1 MEQIKIL
8 SIKRGEGYFE
18 VSSQIRVPIPAILN
32 ALPNKV
38 EIADS
43 YKTEYGIDKVDGD
56 DIIFLKTRSF
66 TDDKTMAEVIGAFQF
81 IRNEFITGFETF
93 TPKPEDY
100 YIGKAFDGTDWTY
113 TPPPITPTP

>member
-8 SIKRGEGYFE
+8 SITRGNGSFE
-18 VSSQIRVPIPAILN
+18 VSTQIRIPIPAALN

-43 YKTEYGIDKVDGD
+43 YRVRYNIDKVIGD
-56 DIIFLKTRSF
+56 DIIFLETKSF
-66 TDDKTMAEVIGAFQF
+66 TDDKTMADVIGTFQVV
-81 IRNEFITGFETF
+81 RNGLIVGFDAF
-93 TPKPEDY
+93 TPRPEDY

-113 TPPPITPTP
+113 TPPINP

>member
-8 SIKRGEGYFE
+8 SITRGNGSFE
-18 VSSQIRVPIPAILN
+18 VSTQIRTPIPTTLN

-38 EIADS
+38 EIAES
-43 YKTEYGIDKVDGD
+43 YKVEYEIDKVDGD

-66 TDDKTMAEVIGAFQF
+66 TDDKTMAEVIATFQT
-81 IRNEFITGFETF
+81 IRNGLIIGFDAF
-93 TPKPEDY
+93 TPRPEDY

>member
-32 ALPNKV
+32 VLPNKV
-38 EIADS
+38 EIANS

-56 DIIFLKTRSF
+56 DIIFLDTRSF
-66 TDDKTMAEVIGAFQF
+66 NNTVTITEVISTLQYVRGNFV
-81 IRNEFITGFETF
+81 TGFDLF

-100 YIGKAFDGTDWTY
+100 YIGKSFDGTDWTY
-113 TPPPITPTP
+113 TPPPITPMP